1 MSKNMQKDE
10 NLAEDGQ
17 NAVKEQSRKVT
28 VREEEAG
35 PVSEVLGKRKKKR
48 RPGGFARRL
57 RKWRRRICVLLVL
70 AMVAGGYWYYAFQ
83 YRAQV
88 EPETELT
95 ETNTDSLYTV
105 EQHLKTMKRNKT
117 VYKYACE
124 GREQEKE
131 YGTYVV
137 PGLKATKTLRASEPQ
152 DAVICTS
159 MTPQGLAITEDYVLI
174 SAYCRTKEHNSV
186 IYMIDKES
194 GRFIKEIVLNTR
206 AHVGGLA
213 YDTMNHNLWVTGQG
227 STWAQANA
235 ITLAHLEEYDF
246 KENAKPLK
254 FDMSY
259 NLYRMKRAS
268 FMTYHDGALF
278 VGFFTQDDASIIEKY
293 LINADGT
300 LYEKADMNL
309 KRTVGVVDPV
319 ACAVSMQVISG
330 KVQGM
335 AFYNNKILLTRSY
348 GIMPSEV
355 QIFNYSRYGIL
366 STSEAYKTI
375 RFPERLEQI
384 YQSGNDIYALFESAA
399 YSYRMSS
406 VNHIDRVIKLNGAR
420 LVY

>member
-1 MSKNMQKDE
+1 MSKRRQKDHTVLE
-10 NLAEDGQ
+10 AAEQEGD
-17 NAVKEQSRKVT
+17 
-28 VREEEAG
+28 
-35 PVSEVLGKRKKKR
+35 RKKQGKAA
-48 RPGGFARRL
+48 GKF
-57 RKWRRRICVLLVL
+57 RKWRRRICFLLIL
-70 AMVAGGYWYYAFQ
+70 ALLGGGYWYYAFQ
-83 YRAQV
+83 YRAQI

-95 ETNTDSLYTV
+95 RTNTDPLYTM

-124 GREQEKE
+124 GREKEKD

-137 PGLKATKTLRASEPQ
+137 PGLKATRTLRAKESGQ
-152 DAVICTS
+152 AAICTS

-174 SAYCRTKEHNSV
+174 SAYCKTKAHNSV
-186 IYMIDKES
+186 IYMLDKET
-194 GRFIKEIVLNTR
+194 GRFLKEIVLNTR

-213 YDTMNHNLWVTGQG
+213 YDTMNQNLWVTGQG

-235 ITLAHLEEYDF
+235 ITLAHLETYDF
-246 KENAKPLK
+246 DEACEPLK

-309 KRTVGVVDPV
+309 KRTVGVTDPV

-355 QIFNYSRYGIL
+355 QVFNYSRYGIL

-384 YQSGNDIYALFESAA
+384 YQNGNDIYALFESAA
-399 YSYRMSS
+399 YSYQMSS
-406 VNHIDRVIKLNGAR
+406 VNRIDRVIKLNGSR

>member
-1 MSKNMQKDE
+1 MRKD
-10 NLAEDGQ
+10 
-17 NAVKEQSRKVT
+17 
-28 VREEEAG
+28 
-35 PVSEVLGKRKKKR
+35 KKR
-48 RPGGFARRL
+48 L
-57 RKWRRRICVLLVL
+57 KKWWRRICLLL
-70 AMVAGGYWYYAFQ
+70 ALALAAGGYWYYAFQ

-88 EPETELT
+88 EPKTELSV
-95 ETNTDSLYTV
+95 TNTDPVYTM
-105 EQHLKTMKRNKT
+105 EQYLKTMKRNKT

-124 GREQEKE
+124 GREQEKD

-137 PGLKATKTLRASEPQ
+137 PGLKATRTLQAGETGE
-152 DAVICTS
+152 AKICSS
-159 MTPQGLAITEDYVLI
+159 MTPQGLAVAENYILI

-194 GRFIKEIVLNTR
+194 GSFIKEIVLNNR

-213 YDTMNHNLWVTGQG
+213 YDTMNRNLWITGQG

-235 ITLAHLEEYDF
+235 ISLEHLEAYDF
-246 KENAKPLK
+246 GAECEPIQ

-293 LINADGT
+293 LVNADGT
-300 LYEKADMNL
+300 LYEKEDRNL
-309 KRTVGVVDPV
+309 KRTVGVTGPV

-348 GIMPSEV
+348 GVMPSEV
-355 QIFNYSRYGIL
+355 QVFNYSRYGIL

-384 YQSGNDIYALFESAA
+384 YQNGNDIYALFESAA

-406 VNHIDRVIKLNGAR
+406 FSRIDRVIKLNGGR